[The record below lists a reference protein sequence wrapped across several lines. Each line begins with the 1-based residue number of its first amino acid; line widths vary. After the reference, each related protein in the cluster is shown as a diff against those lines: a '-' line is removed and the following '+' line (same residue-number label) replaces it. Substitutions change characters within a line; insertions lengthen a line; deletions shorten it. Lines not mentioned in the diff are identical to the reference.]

1 MTEEERRKKLMLVK
15 ILVASLAVII
25 FLFWFLN
32 LKNVLKMNNL
42 RSQQNPEAAKW
53 GELKQE
59 IGDSLDEVTQKL
71 NDQEQQAQLEE
82 DVNGILNG
90 VMAEAGKIASSSSA
104 TSSEANF
111 NASSTATTSSSSSPS
126 ATIPEDASKNE
137 NNNCPSYIDCMPTIG
152 EAKPCQVPA
161 GCEGITQIAY

>member
-1 MTEEERRKKLMLVK
+1 MTEEERRKKLIFVK
-15 ILVASLAVII
+15 ISVASLALLI

-53 GELKQE
+53 TELKQE
-59 IGDSLDEVTQKL
+59 IGNSLNDVTQKL
-71 NDQEQQAQLEE
+71 NDQEQQAQLKEN
-82 DVNGILNG
+82 VNGILNG
-90 VMAEAGKIASSSSA
+90 VMEEAGKVASSSEA
-104 TSSEANF
+104 TSTEANL
-111 NASSTATTSSSSSPS
+111 NASSTIIANPTASSTP
-126 ATIPEDASKNE
+126 PENPNKNI
-137 NNNCPSYIDCMPTIG
+137 NCPSYIDCMPTIG